1 MVILMSRTPP
11 PQQNG
16 DLQSTLASCWSPCF
30 LKVVCILRLLHQAE
44 GYMFMLVNHY
54 ILGGVCFFRKL
65 SDICFSGIIM
75 CLCVCPC
82 LFIWKADLKTSPAI
96 YPMYPIMPT
105 VTWQEIRRT
114 KFKVWHSADFCLH
127 SLEKLLFSCLIRLI
141 PWEIWGKG
149 HPESK

>member
-1 MVILMSRTPP
+1 MSLMSLTPP

-16 DLQSTLASCWSPCF
+16 DVQSTLASCWSPCF
-30 LKVVCILRLLHQAE
+30 LKVVCILRLLHQAK
-44 GYMFMLVNHY
+44 GYMFMLMNHY

-96 YPMYPIMPT
+96 IPYISHYVHCHLT
-105 VTWQEIRRT
+105 GNQTH
-114 KFKVWHSADFCLH
+114 KVQGLTFSR
-127 SLEKLLFSCLIRLI
+127 LLFT
-141 PWEIWGKG
+141 
-149 HPESK
+149 